1 MEHQLQE
8 TSTETPAVELSD
20 LSSVDGQNIHTFMIC
35 LPLHMYI
42 VYIAL
47 SIEDVND
54 INTPFEGETVNDVCG
69 K

>member
-8 TSTETPAVELSD
+8 TPTETPAVELSD
-20 LSSVDGQNIHTFMIC
+20 LSSVNRENIHTFMIC
-35 LPLHMYI
+35 LILHLYI

-47 SIEDVND
+47 SIEDMHD
-54 INTPFEGETVNDVCG
+54 INTSFEGETVNDVYG